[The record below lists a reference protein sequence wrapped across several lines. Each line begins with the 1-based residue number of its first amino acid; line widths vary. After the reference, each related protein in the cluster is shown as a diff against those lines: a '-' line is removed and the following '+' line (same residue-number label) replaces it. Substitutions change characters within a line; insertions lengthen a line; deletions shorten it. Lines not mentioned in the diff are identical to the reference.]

1 MPVTMSGMASGI
13 DTDAIINKLVEVEA
27 QPIKKLQ
34 KSKLVNNQKKDA
46 LNKLSTQLKDL
57 DAKAKEL
64 YGFRST
70 YDEKKVIS
78 SDTTV
83 IDAVASKLAEP
94 GSKKVEVLQLAS
106 YHKISSDKIES
117 DKKLPAGKIIINV
130 NGTEKILK
138 FKGGKLKSLNELI
151 AEEAGTILATDYIKT
166 EEGRHI
172 LGLTSKIPGKKGE
185 IKLSGSEDLLK
196 EAGFIVGEKIK
207 NQDDTPVV
215 FDRKYFST
223 HTAVYKSED
232 QNGTLNV
239 GSDGKEIKI
248 SGLLWQEYEMPVK
261 AEIKKDTILK
271 FGYNYKKE
279 VEEKIPYMIETGPE
293 EEINVKGIKLKG
305 YNVSRIRPLSKK
317 EEKKFESITGVGVVA
332 LEKDKRIEK
341 IYTLDADT
349 VKKQEIPVGRD
360 FNGKQVSKLI
370 FYSNTG
376 EATFSEPVLSTP
388 VKTKGEFELKNK
400 IAEASNSKLKI
411 DGMEI
416 ERDKNEGLNDVIKGL
431 TLTIKRKSEYPVELK
446 VTQDLDKP
454 VNKIKAFVDSYNAY
468 LDLSKH
474 LTKTVKVDKPG
485 QAEKL
490 EESGILVGDMMMVR
504 LENLIKTT
512 VSDAYSSRE
521 EKPVKMF
528 NQIGVSTGKVNSSW
542 ESIKQGKL
550 VIDEQEMK
558 KTLSE
563 NPSGVSSFFG
573 ADTDGDNKTDTGMAY
588 TLARV
593 LNPYIAPGKNI
604 IANKIEFEDNSIK
617 MANES
622 IKKHENHLKQYEQ
635 KLRKKFAAMEQSV
648 SGSKAQQ
655 NWLNNQMGGGGNN
668 EGQK

>member
-130 NGTEKILK
+130 NGTEKTLK

>member
-1 MPVTMSGMASGI
+1 MPVTMSGMASGV

-34 KSKLVNNQKKDA
+34 KSKLINNQKKEA

-57 DAKAKEL
+57 DGKARDL
-64 YGFRST
+64 YGFRAS

-83 IDAVASKLAEP
+83 VDASASKLAEP
-94 GSKKVEVLQLAS
+94 GSKKVEVIQLAS
-106 YHKISSDKIES
+106 YHKISSDKTDSE
-117 DKKLPAGKIIINV
+117 KKLPAGKIIISV
-130 NGTEKILK
+130 NGIEKTIN
-138 FKGGKLKSLNELI
+138 FKGGKLKALNELI
-151 AEEAGTILATDYIKT
+151 SREAEALVSTDLLNT
-166 EEGRHI
+166 EEGHYVM
-172 LGLTSKIPGKKGE
+172 GLTSKVPGKKGE
-185 IKLSGSEDLLK
+185 IKIKGSEDLLK
-196 EAGFIVGEKIK
+196 EAGFILGEKIK
-207 NQDDTPVV
+207 DQNDIPVV

-223 HTAVYKSED
+223 NTSAYKTED

-261 AEIKKDTILK
+261 TEIKKDTILK
-271 FGYNYKKE
+271 FGYNFIKE
-279 VEEKIPYMIETGPE
+279 VEEKIPYMIETGPD

-317 EEKKFESITGVGVVA
+317 EEKKYDSITGIGIVA
-332 LEKDKRIEK
+332 FDKDKRIEK
-341 IYTLDADT
+341 IYPLDTDAA
-349 VKKQEIPVGRD
+349 KKQEIPLGRD

-376 EATFSEPVLSTP
+376 EATFSEPVISTP

-400 IAEASNSKLKI
+400 IAEASNAKLKV

-416 ERDKNEGLNDVIKGL
+416 ERDRNEGLTDVIKGL
-431 TLTIKRKSEYPVELK
+431 TLTIKRKSEYPVEIK
-446 VTQDLDKP
+446 VTQDIDKP
-454 VNKIKAFVDSYNAY
+454 VHKIKAFVDSYNAY
-468 LDLSKH
+468 IDLSKN

-485 QAEKL
+485 QADKL
-490 EESGILVGDMMMVR
+490 DESGILVGDMMMVR

-512 VSDAYSSRE
+512 VSDAYPSRE

-528 NQIGVSTGKVNSSW
+528 NQIGVSTGKVNSNW
-542 ESIKQGKL
+542 ESIKEGKL

-558 KTLSE
+558 KAISE

-573 ADTDGDNKTDTGMAY
+573 SDTDGDNKPDNGMAY
-588 TLARV
+588 TLVRV
-593 LNPYIAPGKNI
+593 LNPYISPGKNI

-617 MANES
+617 TANDS
-622 IKKHENHLKQYEQ
+622 IKKHETHLKQYEQ
-635 KLRKKFAAMEQSV
+635 KLRKKFAAMEQSI

-655 NWLNNQMGGGGNN
+655 NWLKNQMGGNN
-668 EGQK
+668 TEGQK